1 MGVFMSE
8 VEKSAFE
15 EARKLISQIA
25 QLKNR
30 LQGLGVIRS
39 KKKIIHDYAE
49 WFCSKKFNLDIRD
62 GEVGYDALTKL
73 GERVRIM
80 VKTASDIDFGL
91 TFDQSG
97 LDDFDYLFAVF
108 INDQTWMISAIYRVS
123 FDTIQKFFVDGTFT
137 WNRESRSLSL
147 QLYPYDDNTIF

>member
-1 MGVFMSE
+1 MSE
-8 VEKSAFE
+8 VEKLTFE

-25 QLKNR
+25 ELKNR
-30 LQGLGVIRS
+30 LQGFGVIRS
-39 KKKIIHDYAE
+39 KKKIIYDYAE
-49 WFCSKKFNLDIRD
+49 WFCSKMFNLDICD
-62 GEVGYDALTKL
+62 GEGGYDALTKF
-73 GERVRIM
+73 GERVRIKI
-80 VKTASDIDFGL
+80 KTASDIDFGL

-123 FDTIQKFFVDGTFT
+123 FDTIQKFFVDGRFT

-147 QLYPYDDNTIF
+147 QLYPNEDDTIYL

>member
-1 MGVFMSE
+1 MSE

-15 EARKLISQIA
+15 EAKKLISQIA

-39 KKKIIHDYAE
+39 KKRIIYEYAE
-49 WFCSKKFNLDIRD
+49 WFCSKKFNLDMCD
-62 GEVGYDALTKL
+62 GEVGYDALTKFR
-73 GERVRIM
+73 ERVRIK

-91 TFDQSG
+91 TFDQID
-97 LDDFDYLFAVF
+97 LDDFDYLFVVF
-108 INDQTWMISAIYRVS
+108 INGQTWMISAIYRVS
-123 FDTIQKFFVDGTFT
+123 NDTIQKFFADGRFT

-147 QLYPYDDNTIF
+147 QLYPNDENTIF

>member
-1 MGVFMSE
+1 
-8 VEKSAFE
+8 
-15 EARKLISQIA
+15 
-25 QLKNR
+25 
-30 LQGLGVIRS
+30 LGIIRS
-39 KKKIIHDYAE
+39 KKKIIHEYAE
-49 WFCSKKFNLDIRD
+49 WFCSKKFNLDISE
-62 GEVGYDALTKL
+62 GEVGYDALTKF
-73 GERVRIM
+73 GEKVRIM

-123 FDTIQKFFVDGTFT
+123 FDTIQMFFADGRFT

-147 QLYPYDDNTIF
+147 QLYPNDDNTIF